1 MKSIALGALL
11 FASAFACALPPDN
24 PPAAKD
30 AVAAA
35 QSTAAQSGRNVFV
48 GFTASWC
55 GWCKRMAKVLAEP
68 EIKAIWD
75 RHFVSTWLVVLESSD
90 KKALENA
97 GAMDFLKANGG
108 EKSGIPYFYFT
119 DPKGKTLVTSSRP
132 ASGADKGG
140 NVGCPYESAEVAW
153 FMIMLDKSA
162 PKMSAD
168 EKAKIKFA
176 FESLKKAD
184 KKDG

>member
-1 MKSIALGALL
+1 MKSFALGALIVFSAL
-11 FASAFACALPPDN
+11 ASAFSFDTPLPAKEALS
-24 PPAAKD
+24 
-30 AVAAA
+30 AA
-35 QSTAAQSGRNVFV
+35 QASAAQSGRNVFV

-68 EIKAIWD
+68 EIKAIWE
-75 RHFVSTWLVVLESSD
+75 RHFVSTWLVVLEAPE
-90 KKALENA
+90 KKALENE
-97 GAMDFLKANGG
+97 GATEFLKANGG

-119 DPKGKTLVTSSRP
+119 DAKGKTIVTSNRP

-140 NVGCPYESAEVAW
+140 NVGCPYEAAEVAW
-153 FMIMLDKSA
+153 FMTMLDKSA
-162 PKMSAD
+162 PKMSAE
-168 EKAKIKFA
+168 EKGKIKSA